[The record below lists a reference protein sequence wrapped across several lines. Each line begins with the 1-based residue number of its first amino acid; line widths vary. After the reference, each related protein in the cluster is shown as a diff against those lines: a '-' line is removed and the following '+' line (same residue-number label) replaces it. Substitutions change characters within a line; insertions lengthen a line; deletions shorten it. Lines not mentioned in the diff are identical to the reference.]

1 MQKQTP
7 THANTQTVLKRE
19 KAIFSSHN
27 ERYMCNTYMSV
38 QPSNNVLELCNVI
51 LFSEKVKKP
60 GQIFIKSTKEGAQ
73 EISRHQTA
81 EFRKDLDAE
90 LKKKQ

>member
-7 THANTQTVLKRE
+7 THANTQTVLKKE
-19 KAIFSSHN
+19 AIFTSQN
-27 ERYMCNTYMSV
+27 ERFMCNTYMSV

-60 GQIFIKSTKEGAQ
+60 GQILIKSTREGSQ
-73 EISRHQTA
+73 EISRHQTT
-81 EFRKDLDAE
+81 ELRKDLDAE
-90 LKKKQ
+90 